1 MEVLLARKAGFC
13 FGVKRAIDLAHKA
26 AQAGPASSYGPL
38 IHNRQIVER
47 LEQAGLQAV
56 DDLRQC
62 SGKVVVRSHGVG
74 PDIYSR
80 IEELGLELVDATCPF
95 VQKAQRLAQ
104 ASGQQGRTVVIVGDR
119 NHPEVQGILGWTNQ
133 RAIVVENPAEAE
145 ELPFLGPVAVLAQ
158 TTQPR
163 GNFERVVEALRR
175 KNPDVLEHNTI
186 CSATSERQ
194 DAAQALA
201 LQVQVMIV
209 AGGRESSNTM
219 KLVKLCAA
227 AGTPTYQVEDAAD
240 LEQNWFVGVK
250 RAGLTAGASTPDWII
265 EEVFRRMSDINV
277 PGENETQDPQD
288 NDFEDMASWERSLQ
302 DVRKGQVV
310 KGTVVRITS
319 DEVLVDIHSKSEGII
334 PLHELAVKTPA
345 HPSEVLSVGDEVDV
359 MILRVEN
366 EEGNPVLSKR
376 RADQFAVIDSI
387 EEAYNSRRE
396 LSAKVVEVVKGGL
409 LVDIGMRGFVPASQ
423 IQRGF
428 VEDLGQFVGKNLRL
442 RVLEFDRQ
450 KNKVVLSQKVILE
463 EEAKSARETL
473 WTQLEEGQVV
483 QGTVRRLT
491 NFGAFVD
498 IGGTDGLLHVSDMSY
513 SRVKHPSEI
522 VNEGDEVQVIILKL
536 DREHQKVS
544 LGLKQIKPS
553 PWESAA
559 EKYPVG
565 AVVEGTVVRLAPFG
579 AFVKLEDGVDG
590 LIHISQLAD
599 KRVVKPDEVVR
610 IGQRVQAKVT
620 ECKPLDKRIS
630 LSLKDVRTD
639 KEQEEVAQALQNQQ
653 DELGA
658 TIGEALGHPAGEKTE

>member
-13 FGVKRAIDLAHKA
+13 FGVKRAIDVAEKA
-26 AQAGPASSYGPL
+26 AQDGPAASYGPL
-38 IHNRQIVER
+38 IHNRQVVER
-47 LEQAGLQAV
+47 LEQTGLRTV

-74 PDIYSR
+74 PDTYDR
-80 IEELGLELVDATCPF
+80 IKELDLELIDATCPF

-104 ASGQQGRTVVIVGDR
+104 ESEHQGRKVVIVGDR

-133 RAIVVENPAEAE
+133 RGIVVESPAEAE
-145 ELPFLGPVAVLAQ
+145 KLPLLGPAAVLAQ
-158 TTQPR
+158 TTQPLE
-163 GNFERVVEALRR
+163 NFLGVVEVLRR
-175 KNPDVLEHNTI
+175 KNSDVVEHSTI

-194 DAAQALA
+194 EAARVLA
-201 LQVQVMIV
+201 RQVEVMIV
-209 AGGRESSNTM
+209 AGGRDSSNTK

-227 AGTPTYQVEDAAD
+227 AGTPTYQVESASD
-240 LEQNWFVGVK
+240 LNQHWFVGVN

-265 EEVFRRMSDINV
+265 EEVFRKMSEINV
-277 PGENETQDPQD
+277 PGESETQEQQD

-302 DVRKGQVV
+302 DLRKGQVV
-310 KGTVVRITS
+310 KGIVVRITS

-334 PLHELAVKTPA
+334 PRNELAVRTPT
-345 HPSEVLSVGDEVDV
+345 HPGEVLSIGDEVNV

-366 EEGNPVLSKR
+366 EDGYPVLSKR

-387 EEAYNSRRE
+387 EDAYDSSRE
-396 LSAKVVEVVKGGL
+396 LNAKVVEVVKGGL

-473 WTQLEEGQVV
+473 WTTLAEGQVV

-522 VNEGDEVQVIILKL
+522 VKEGDEIQVVVLKL

-553 PWESAA
+553 PWESAG
-559 EKYPVG
+559 ENYPVG
-565 AVVEGTVVRLAPFG
+565 AVVEGTVARLAPFG

-599 KRVVKPDEVVR
+599 KRVIKPEEVVEV
-610 IGQRVQAKVT
+610 GQTVQAKVI
-620 ECKPLDKRIS
+620 ECKPLEKRIS
-630 LSLKDVRTD
+630 LSLKDVRPD

-653 DELGA
+653 DDLGA
-658 TIGEALGHPAGEKTE
+658 TIGEALGRPAGEKTE